1 MTRPIDPGRRSW
13 LLNAGCVAVS
23 SASALAQP
31 RPLPRVAWL
40 SYTRA
45 DSPLRP
51 LDAFRQGMRS
61 LGYEDGAN
69 LRIEARW
76 GNDSRE
82 RMDALATELI
92 AAQPDVVVTLGPAVF
107 PFLRS
112 GTALPLAFVFSGD
125 PVEARLVDSLA
136 RPGRNMTGL
145 TQMSLELVG
154 KRMDVLR
161 QALPRLKK
169 VAVIANTGHAGEQAE
184 WRASRQ
190 AADALGLGLE
200 YVPIRSPA
208 EVETALLAAKRAQCE
223 AVVVFPDSGMMGH
236 SERFAAFGVEH
247 ALPSISG
254 WAEFARRGN
263 LLSYGPNATHAFT
276 RVAYFVDRILRG
288 AKPTDLPVEQP
299 SVVELVVNQRTARA
313 MGISMA
319 PSLLLRADEVIQ

>member
-1 MTRPIDPGRRSW
+1 MATPVVW
-13 LLNAGCVAVS
+13 
-23 SASALAQP
+23 AQA
-31 RPLPRVAWL
+31 RAIVRVGWL

-51 LDAFRQGMRS
+51 LDAFRQGMRA
-61 LGYEDGAN
+61 LGYEDGVN
-69 LRIEARW
+69 VRIDARW
-76 GNDSRE
+76 GDDSRE
-82 RMDALATELI
+82 RMDAQASELM

-112 GTALPLAFVFSGD
+112 GTSLPLAFVFSGD

-169 VAVIANTGHAGEQAE
+169 LAVIANTGHPGEQAE
-184 WRASRQ
+184 WRVSRQ
-190 AADALGLGLE
+190 AADLLGLGLE
-200 YVPIRSPA
+200 YLPIRSPA

-247 ALPSISG
+247 ALPCISG

-276 RVAYFVDRILRG
+276 RVAYFVDRILKG

-313 MGISMA
+313 MGITIA
-319 PSLLLRADEVIQ
+319 QSLLLRADEVIQ